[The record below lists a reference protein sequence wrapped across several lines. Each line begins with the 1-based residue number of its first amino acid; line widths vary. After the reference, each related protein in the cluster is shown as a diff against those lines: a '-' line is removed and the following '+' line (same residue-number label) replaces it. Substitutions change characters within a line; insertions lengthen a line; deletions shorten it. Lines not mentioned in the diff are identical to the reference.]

1 MSQAGDAARELL
13 RALSTRIGPPDRPT
27 EHGEDED
34 CGGLCGSKS
43 CVDKA
48 MLKLR
53 STGGGFSAE
62 RPFSDAAEPVAPS
75 PRPPNMGTPPDA
87 R

>member
-34 CGGLCGSKS
+34 CGGLCFARS

-48 MLKLR
+48 AR
-53 STGGGFSAE
+53 
-62 RPFSDAAEPVAPS
+62 AAGLLPDPAAV
-75 PRPPNMGTPPDA
+75 PPPA
-87 R
+87 QR